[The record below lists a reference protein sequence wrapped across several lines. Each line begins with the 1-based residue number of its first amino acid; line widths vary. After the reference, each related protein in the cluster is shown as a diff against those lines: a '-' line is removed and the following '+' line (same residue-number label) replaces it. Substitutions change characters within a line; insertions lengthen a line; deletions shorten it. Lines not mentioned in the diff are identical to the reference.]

1 MKNIF
6 MPYYINGNNIK
17 SLFQIAI
24 NRYGNIDVNVATIN
38 TTLEVNVPLSEIT
51 CGKISQGSAKISYFK
66 SNTQSN
72 IDFDTKASI
81 DAFINLENILNKN
94 NAIKNLTTSDSI
106 NQLLVGDIVEIT
118 SVISQI
124 DPILNFYRKTLNLL
138 QFQEITDNVD
148 NSKIINWIN
157 KNIETI
163 INNKKLKFSA
173 SPNFTTDSD
182 IILTLDTNNSI
193 LDVDYYLDRPVTIF
207 GQVTKNYKNQTS
219 INKSNSPISSNLAS
233 NQLNE
238 IPIKKRPF
246 NKDFSQNTIFGSSLK
261 DCPLTNHG
269 DTFNLNAHLLW
280 DYLNSSE
287 KYSGFLEHLV
297 YPSDMKN
304 NKNTIEIMPFMIYL

>member
-24 NRYGNIDVNVATIN
+24 NRYGNIDVNVATVN

-51 CGKISQGSAKISYFK
+51 CGKISQGSAKLSYFK

-106 NQLLVGDIVEIT
+106 NQLLIGDIVEIT
-118 SVISQI
+118 SIISQI
-124 DPILNFYRKTLNLL
+124 DPILNFYKKTLNLL
-138 QFQEITDNVD
+138 QFQEITDDMD
-148 NSKIINWIN
+148 NSKIISWIN
-157 KNIETI
+157 KNIENI

-173 SPNFTTDSD
+173 SPNFKTDSD

-193 LDVDYYLDRPVTIF
+193 LDIDYYLDRPVTIF
-207 GQVTKNYKNQTS
+207 GQVTKNYKNQSS
-219 INKSNSPISSNLAS
+219 INKGNTSLSSNSDSNK
-233 NQLNE
+233 LNE
-238 IPIKKRPF
+238 IHAKKRPF
-246 NKDFSQNTIFGSSLK
+246 TKDFSQNTIFGNSLK
-261 DCPLTNHG
+261 ACPLTNHG
-269 DTFNLNAHLLW
+269 DIFNLNAHLLW

-304 NKNTIEIMPFMIYL
+304 NKKIIEIMPFMIYL